1 MGKSVLESRNPLKLR
16 LTEVGTPLIN
26 RARKRFGQN
35 FLHDPGSIG
44 RILSAVA
51 PRPGEHIVEIG
62 PGRGAITTGLLRAA
76 GNLDAIE
83 LDRDL
88 IAPLRDLCAGLGELR
103 VVSADALKWDFRG
116 LAAAGEKLRVVGNL
130 PYNISTPLLFHLLDQ
145 ADCIGD
151 MHFLL
156 QKEVVQRMAAGPG
169 SKSYGRLGIM
179 IQARCRVQSL
189 FVIGPGAFRPP
200 PKVDSAFVRLIPHS
214 EPLYDIHDPATFANL
229 VSHAFAQR
237 RKTLRNTLKPLLSA
251 EAIAACGIDP
261 SARAEQLAI
270 GELAR
275 LANAID

>member
-1 MGKSVLESRNPLKLR
+1 MKPPTNKP
-16 LTEVGTPLIN
+16 
-26 RARKRFGQN
+26 RKRFGQN
-35 FLHDPGSIG
+35 FLHDPYSIG

-51 PRPGEHIVEIG
+51 ARPGEHIVEIG

-76 GNLDAIE
+76 GSLDAIE

-103 VVSADALKWDFRG
+103 VMSADALKFDFRG
-116 LAAAGEKLRVVGNL
+116 LATTGEKLRVVGNL

-145 ADCIGD
+145 ADCIDD

-179 IQARCRVQSL
+179 IQTRCTVHAL
-189 FVIGPGAFRPP
+189 FVIGPGAFHPP
-200 PKVDSAFVRLIPHS
+200 PKVDSAFVRLIPHN
-214 EPLYDIHDPATFANL
+214 EPVFDIHDQAAFARL
-229 VSHAFAQR
+229 VSHAFSQR

-261 SARAEQLAI
+261 SARAEQLTIA
-270 GELAR
+270 EFVH
-275 LANAID
+275 LANALD

>member
-1 MGKSVLESRNPLKLR
+1 MGISVEMGNPTTNK
-16 LTEVGTPLIN
+16 P
-26 RARKRFGQN
+26 RKRFGQN
-35 FLHDPGSIG
+35 FLHDPSSIG

-76 GNLDAIE
+76 GSLDAIE

-88 IAPLRDLCAGLGELR
+88 IAPLKVLCTGLGELQ
-103 VVSADALKWDFRG
+103 VVSADALKVDFRK
-116 LAAAGEKLRVVGNL
+116 LASAGEKLRVIGNL

-156 QKEVVQRMAAGPG
+156 QKEVVKRMAAGPG
-169 SKSYGRLGIM
+169 GKSYGRLGIM
-179 IQARCRVQSL
+179 VQVRCRVQSL
-189 FVIGPGAFRPP
+189 FVIGSGAFHPP

-214 EPLYDIHDPATFANL
+214 EPLHDIHDAAAFANL

-251 EAIAACGIDP
+251 AAIAACGIDP
-261 SARAEQLAI
+261 SVRAEQLTI
-270 GELAR
+270 PEFAR
-275 LANAID
+275 LANALD

>member
-1 MGKSVLESRNPLKLR
+1 MP
-16 LTEVGTPLIN
+16 TPPTN
-26 RARKRFGQN
+26 KPRKRFGQN
-35 FLHDPGSIG
+35 FLHDPATIG

-51 PRPGEHIVEIG
+51 ARPGEHIVEIG

-76 GNLDAIE
+76 GSLDAIE

-88 IAPLRDLCAGLGELR
+88 IAPLQALCSDLGELR
-103 VVSADALKWDFRG
+103 VVSADALKVDFCG
-116 LAAAGEKLRVVGNL
+116 LASAGEKLRVVGNL

-179 IQARCRVQSL
+179 IQVRCRVQSL
-189 FVIGPGAFRPP
+189 FMIGPGAFHPP
-200 PKVDSAFVRLIPHS
+200 PKVDSALVRLIPHS
-214 EPLYDIHDPATFANL
+214 EPVHDIHDPAAFATL
-229 VSHAFAQR
+229 VGHAFAQR
-237 RKTLRNTLKPLLSA
+237 RKTLRNTLKPLLNA

-270 GELAR
+270 TGFAR
-275 LANAID
+275 LANALD